1 MPIIELTDK
10 HRKRLDS
17 YIAYFSEFPFGHQ
30 HICVRCNIIKDNGEY
45 DTDLIVALNN
55 GKLCFEKENNPFHGY
70 PDGLTLQSWL
80 NKIEAFYVGCC
91 QIDAA
96 DLGAVF
102 KSQVWGGSFNS

>member
-17 YIAYFSEFPFGHQ
+17 YIAYFSEFPFSYQ
-30 HICVRCNIIKDNGEY
+30 HICERCNIIKDNGEY
-45 DTDLIVALNN
+45 DTDLIVAFNN
-55 GKLCFEKENNPFHGY
+55 VRLCFEKENKPFHGY

-80 NKIEAFYVGCC
+80 NKIEDFYVGCC

>member
-10 HRKRLDS
+10 HRKRLAT
-17 YIAYFSEFPFGHQ
+17 YIAYFGDKYPFDF
-30 HICVRCNIIKDNGEY
+30 ICERCNIIKGNIEY
-45 DTDLIVALNN
+45 DTDLIVGFAN
-55 GKLCFEKENNPFHGY
+55 GELCFENKKDDIFHGY

-96 DLGAVF
+96 DLGDVF

>member
-55 GKLCFEKENNPFHGY
+55 GKLCFEKENKPFHGY

-96 DLGAVF
+96 DLGDVF

>member
-45 DTDLIVALNN
+45 DTDLIVAFNI
-55 GKLCFEKENNPFHGY
+55 GKLCFEKENKPFHGY

-80 NKIEAFYVGCC
+80 NKIEDFYVGCC